1 MYKARI
7 TQGQAIKVNAV
18 ATVVAKTNL
27 NLPIEL
33 PDRNGWILYT
43 FDRQRRKWAYY
54 LVCRTEEQATKL
66 LRRAEDASL

>member
-7 TQGQAIKVNAV
+7 TQGQALQVNAV
-18 ATVVAKTNL
+18 AAVVAKTNP

-33 PDRNGWILYT
+33 PDRDGWILYT

-54 LVCRTEEQATKL
+54 LACKTEEQVKSKL
-66 LRRAEDASL
+66 EEAARVEV